1 LTEQAN
7 TDPKIVAMKQKMPS
21 DKFAMQWQNI
31 LNGKVNK
38 MLAEVCLEDQVFV
51 KDQTKTVSKYLK
63 ENNATITQY
72 VRYEV
77 GEGVEKKVVDF
88 ATEVAEQMKQK

>member
-1 LTEQAN
+1 LLQQAE
-7 TDPKIVAMKQKMPS
+7 TDPKIIAMKEKMPA
-21 DKFAMQWQNI
+21 DKFNIQWQNI
-31 LNGKVNK
+31 LNGKVK
-38 MLAEVCLEDQVFV
+38 KTLSEVCLEDQLFV

-63 ENNATITQY
+63 EHNSTILNY

-88 ATEVAEQMKQK
+88 ASEVAQQMKQN